1 VIQESQKT
9 VTEKT
14 ISHQK
19 GNPFL
24 KDLEIFLTF
33 HSPEYSLVS
42 PVFSRKSLC
51 DTPDRGLWMNVF
63 ILCDFL

>member
-14 ISHQK
+14 ISHQQ

-33 HSPEYSLVS
+33 HSPEYLDKPKNTS
-42 PVFSRKSLC
+42 
-51 DTPDRGLWMNVF
+51 GLKT
-63 ILCDFL
+63 FLLGADET